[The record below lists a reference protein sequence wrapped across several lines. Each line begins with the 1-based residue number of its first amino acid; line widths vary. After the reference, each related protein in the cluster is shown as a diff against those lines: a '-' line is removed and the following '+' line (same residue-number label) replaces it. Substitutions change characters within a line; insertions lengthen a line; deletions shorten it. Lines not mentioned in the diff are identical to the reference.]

1 MELFYKILKTAVDGH
16 ASDVHVKIGTPIIFR
31 INRELIAIE
40 CPNPTEEWMNQVVA
54 NIVPSHLKKK
64 IEEEREADFSYYVPN
79 VGRFRTN
86 LFQQR
91 GQWCLAMRYVKTHV
105 PSFEEL
111 GLLPQIRRIAESPR
125 GIVLVAGSTG
135 SGKST
140 TLAAMI
146 EHINSNAKKH
156 IVTLE
161 DPIEFVFEDNQSVIE
176 QREVG
181 LDTLS
186 FHHAL
191 KHVLRQDPDIIM
203 VGEMRDNISF
213 SAAMSAAD
221 TGHLVLSTLHTTNAS
236 QSVTRVLDF
245 FEANEREQVRRQL
258 AGTLQAVICQ
268 RMVPTIA
275 GKMTPALEIMINTS
289 TVKKLI
295 EENRLDKLAAAIE
308 TGTDDGMLNFNQ
320 ALFNL
325 VKQGIVS
332 EKEALAKATNAQAL
346 EMNFKGIFLDEG
358 RRILG

>member
-1 MELFYKILKTAVDGH
+1 MELFYKILKIAVDGH
-16 ASDVHVKIGTPIIFR
+16 ASDVHIKIGTPVIFR

-40 CPNPTEEWMNQVVA
+40 CPHPTEDWINKVVA
-54 NIVPSHLKKK
+54 AITPQHIKKK
-64 IEEEREADFSYYVPN
+64 IEEEREADFSYYLPN

-91 GQWCLAMRYVKTHV
+91 GQWCLAMRYVKTNV

-111 GLLPQIRRIAESPR
+111 GLLPQIRKIAESPR

-146 EHINSNAKKH
+146 EHINGNYKKH
-156 IVTLE
+156 VITLE

-203 VGEMRDNISF
+203 VGEMRDSVSF
-213 SAAMSAAD
+213 AAAMSAAD

-236 QSVTRVLDF
+236 QSITRILDF

-268 RMVPTIA
+268 RMVPTVS
-275 GKMTPALEIMINTS
+275 GKMTPALEIMINTG

-295 EENRLDKLAAAIE
+295 EENRLDKLAVAIE
-308 TGTDDGMLNFNQ
+308 TGTDDGMLTFNQ
-320 ALFNL
+320 ALFTL
-325 VKQGIVS
+325 VKQGKVS